1 MGTRVHVTNYLRIR
15 FGRLEHVV
23 RHTRRWPRS

>member
-1 MGTRVHVTNYLRIR
+1 MSTRVHVTHYLRIR
-15 FGRLEHVV
+15 YGRVERVV